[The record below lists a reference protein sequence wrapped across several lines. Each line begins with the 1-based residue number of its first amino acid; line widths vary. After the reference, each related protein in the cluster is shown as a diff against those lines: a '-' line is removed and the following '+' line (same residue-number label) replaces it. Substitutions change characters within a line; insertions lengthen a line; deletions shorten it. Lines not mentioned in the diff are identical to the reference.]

1 MKSASKMLSVSC
13 LEGSLDLQRASNARI
28 EPMQSPVTFTL
39 DLTILPFSQ
48 NMSTKIMFCGH
59 LNFTQRCCTK
69 CLSWDGQLCPNTNLQ
84 LRESWTLTQI
94 GYNPQIA
101 NLISNVWQ
109 KGKNQTT
116 CSEIT
121 LIWKKNLIKS
131 AIICFFW

>member
-48 NMSTKIMFCGH
+48 NMSLKIMFCSH
-59 LNFTQRCCTK
+59 VNFKKRCCTK
-69 CLSWDGQLCPNTNLQ
+69 CISRDGQLCPNTNLQ
-84 LRESWTLTQI
+84 LRESWTLTKI
-94 GYNPQIA
+94 GYKLQIA

-109 KGKNQTT
+109 KGKNQRT
-116 CSEIT
+116 CFEIA
-121 LIWKKNLIKS
+121 LIWNKTT
-131 AIICFFW
+131 F